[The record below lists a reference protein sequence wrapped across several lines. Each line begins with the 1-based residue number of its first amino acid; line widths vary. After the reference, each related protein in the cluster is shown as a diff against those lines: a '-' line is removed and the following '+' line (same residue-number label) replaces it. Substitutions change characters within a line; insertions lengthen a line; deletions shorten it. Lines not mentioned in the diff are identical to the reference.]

1 MSSEYEKLEQK
12 VRKIINLEETA
23 EVLHWD
29 QEVMMPEGGSKARSQ
44 QLSTISGLQHDI
56 LVSDELGNV
65 IEKLGK
71 KDLSQEKQA
80 VLREIKR
87 EHERSKR

>member
-80 VLREIKR
+80 VLREIK
-87 EHERSKR
+87 KRT